1 MISNSLSPY
10 TNEGSSGEYVV
21 KAIASPIL
29 IEIKISPINSKV
41 RFFKKFVKLFKK
53 LVFITNRLRTFYHFY
68 ESEKNFN
75 MTKQRICIVGDGLSG
90 LMTALTLNKL
100 KGLEVHLISRKNELS
115 KDRRTTAISASNYE
129 FFNEVVD
136 KLDKNLFWPS
146 KKINL
151 FYETKEQKINFLNF
165 NEDTKNL
172 MYVFE
177 NNKIKEILIKEI
189 KKKKIKTLQ
198 KNINKLKDIDEYDMK
213 ILCLGRSSKI
223 YQSIVEK
230 RSLNK
235 DYKEIAITGY
245 VKHNLKNLNTAQYF
259 LKDGPLAILPF
270 SKNNF
275 SFVWSVDKEFKKKDI
290 NSVVKSK
297 ICEVLKTKKIRISN
311 QQSYPLT
318 LNLKRTYYKNDILIL
333 GEGLHT
339 VHPVAGQGF
348 NLVLRDIYKLQEI
361 LKYYIKLG
369 MSLKSTAALE
379 DFTSKRKSENI
390 ITGIGIDLTH
400 SFFKQNKLLDP
411 FKETILKNISKNN
424 TLKKISKFISNQ
436 GLSI

>member
-1 MISNSLSPY
+1 M
-10 TNEGSSGEYVV
+10 
-21 KAIASPIL
+21 K
-29 IEIKISPINSKV
+29 
-41 RFFKKFVKLFKK
+41 
-53 LVFITNRLRTFYHFY
+53 
-68 ESEKNFN
+68 
-75 MTKQRICIVGDGLSG
+75 KQRICIVGDGLSG
-90 LMTALTLNKL
+90 LMTALALNKL
-100 KGLEVHLISRKNELS
+100 EGLEVHLISRKNKLS
-115 KDRRTTAISASNYE
+115 KDRRTTAISASNHE
-129 FFNEVVD
+129 FFNKVIS
-136 KLDKNLFWPS
+136 KLDNKLFWPS
-146 KKINL
+146 KKIDL
-151 FYETKEQKINFLNF
+151 FYETKDQTMNFLNF
-165 NEDTKNL
+165 NEDSKNL

-177 NNKIKEILIKEI
+177 NDKVKEILIKEI

-198 KNINKLKDIDEYDMK
+198 KNINELIDLDSYDMK

-223 YQSIVEK
+223 YQSIVDK

-245 VKHNLKNLNTAQYF
+245 VKHNMRNLNAAQYF

-275 SFVWSVDKEFKKKDI
+275 SFVWSVDKKFARRDI
-290 NSVVKSK
+290 NSLVKSK
-297 ICEVLKTKKIRISN
+297 ISKVLTTNKIQISN
-311 QQSYPLT
+311 QQSYPLM

-348 NLVLRDIYKLQEI
+348 NLVLRDINKLQKI
-361 LKYYIKLG
+361 FKYYTELG
-369 MSLKSTAALE
+369 MSLKSTTALE
-379 DFTSKRKSENI
+379 EFTNNRKSENI

-400 SFFKQNKLLDP
+400 NFFKQNKLLDP

>member
-1 MISNSLSPY
+1 M
-10 TNEGSSGEYVV
+10 
-21 KAIASPIL
+21 K
-29 IEIKISPINSKV
+29 
-41 RFFKKFVKLFKK
+41 
-53 LVFITNRLRTFYHFY
+53 
-68 ESEKNFN
+68 
-75 MTKQRICIVGDGLSG
+75 KQRICIVGDGLAG
-90 LMTALTLNKL
+90 LVTALALNKL
-100 KGLEVHLISRKNELS
+100 EGLEVHLISKNNKHS

-129 FFNEVVD
+129 FFYNVIG
-136 KLDKNLFWPS
+136 KLDKKLFWPS

-151 FYETKEQKINFLNF
+151 FYETKDKNMNFLNF

-177 NNKIKEILIKEI
+177 NDKIKEILTKEI

-198 KNINKLKDIDEYDMK
+198 KNINELKDLDSYDMK

-223 YQSIVEK
+223 YQRIVDK

-275 SFVWSVDKEFKKKDI
+275 SFVWSVDKEFPNKDI

-297 ICEVLKTKKIRISN
+297 ICEVLKTKKIQISN
-311 QQSYPLT
+311 QQSYPLS

-333 GEGLHT
+333 GEGLHS

-348 NLVLRDIYKLQEI
+348 NLVLRDINKLQDI
-361 LKYYIKLG
+361 FKYYTRLG
-369 MSLKSTAALE
+369 MSLKSTPALE
-379 DFTSKRKSENI
+379 EFTNNRKSENI

-400 SFFKQNKLLDP
+400 NFFKQNKLLDP
-411 FKETILKNISKNN
+411 FKETILKNILKNN

>member
-1 MISNSLSPY
+1 M
-10 TNEGSSGEYVV
+10 
-21 KAIASPIL
+21 K
-29 IEIKISPINSKV
+29 
-41 RFFKKFVKLFKK
+41 
-53 LVFITNRLRTFYHFY
+53 
-68 ESEKNFN
+68 
-75 MTKQRICIVGDGLSG
+75 KQRICVVGDGLSG
-90 LMTALTLNKL
+90 LMAALALNKIE
-100 KGLEVHLISRKNELS
+100 GLEVQLISKKNKHS
-115 KDRRTTAISASNYE
+115 KDKRTTAISASNYE
-129 FFNEVVD
+129 FFNDVIH
-136 KLDKNLFWPS
+136 KIDKNLFWPS
-146 KKINL
+146 KKIDL
-151 FYETKEQKINFLNF
+151 FYETKNQNINFLNF
-165 NEDTKNL
+165 NEDSKNL

-177 NNKIKEILIKEI
+177 NDKIKKFLTKEI

-198 KNINKLKDIDEYDMK
+198 KNINELKDLDGYDMK

-223 YQSIVEK
+223 YQSIAYK
-230 RSLNK
+230 RSLKK

-275 SFVWSVDKEFKKKDI
+275 SFVWSVDKGFPKKEIDLF
-290 NSVVKSK
+290 VKSK
-297 ICEVLKTKKIRISN
+297 ICEVLKTKKIQISN

-318 LNLKRTYYKNDILIL
+318 LDLKRTYHKNDILIL

-348 NLVLRDIYKLQEI
+348 NLVLRDINKLTEL
-361 LKYYIKLG
+361 LKYYTGLG
-369 MSLKSTAALE
+369 MSISSTPVFD
-379 DFTSKRKSENI
+379 DFTNNRKSENI

-400 SFFKQNKLLDP
+400 NFFKKNKLIDP

>member
-1 MISNSLSPY
+1 M
-10 TNEGSSGEYVV
+10 
-21 KAIASPIL
+21 K
-29 IEIKISPINSKV
+29 
-41 RFFKKFVKLFKK
+41 
-53 LVFITNRLRTFYHFY
+53 
-68 ESEKNFN
+68 
-75 MTKQRICIVGDGLSG
+75 KQRICIVGDGLSG
-90 LMTALTLNKL
+90 LMATLALNKL
-100 KGLEVHLISRKNELS
+100 EGLEVHLISKKNKHS
-115 KDRRTTAISASNYE
+115 KDKRTTAISASNYE
-129 FFNEVVD
+129 FFNKVVD
-136 KLDKNLFWPS
+136 KVDKKLFWPS
-146 KKINL
+146 KKIDL
-151 FYETKEQKINFLNF
+151 FYETKDQNMSFLNF
-165 NEDTKNL
+165 NEDSKNL
-172 MYVFE
+172 MYIFE
-177 NNKIKEILIKEI
+177 NDKIKEVLIKEI
-189 KKKKIKTLQ
+189 KKKKIKILQ
-198 KNINKLKDIDEYDMK
+198 KNINKLKDLDSYDVK

-223 YQSIVEK
+223 YQTIVDK

-275 SFVWSVDKEFKKKDI
+275 SFVWSVDKEFLKKDI

-297 ICEVLKTKKIRISN
+297 ICKVLKTNKIQISN

-348 NLVLRDIYKLQEI
+348 NLVLRDINKLQKI
-361 LKYYIKLG
+361 FKYYTKLG
-369 MSLKSTAALE
+369 MSLKSTPAFKE
-379 DFTSKRKSENI
+379 FTNNRKSVNI

-400 SFFKQNKLLDP
+400 NFFKQNKLLDP
-411 FKETILKNISKNN
+411 FKETILKNISKND
-424 TLKKISKFISNQ
+424 TLKKLSKFISNR

>member
-1 MISNSLSPY
+1 M
-10 TNEGSSGEYVV
+10 G
-21 KAIASPIL
+21 
-29 IEIKISPINSKV
+29 
-41 RFFKKFVKLFKK
+41 
-53 LVFITNRLRTFYHFY
+53 
-68 ESEKNFN
+68 
-75 MTKQRICIVGDGLSG
+75 KQRICIVGDGLSG
-90 LMTALTLNKL
+90 LMTALALNKIE
-100 KGLEVHLISRKNELS
+100 GLEVHLISKNSRHS
-115 KDRRTTAISASNYE
+115 KDRRTTAISASNFE
-129 FFNEVVD
+129 FFKNVIG
-136 KLDKNLFWPS
+136 KLDKKLFWPS
-146 KKINL
+146 KKIDL
-151 FYETKEQKINFLNF
+151 FYETKDKNMNFLNF

-177 NNKIKEILIKEI
+177 NDKIKEILIKEI

-198 KNINKLKDIDEYDMK
+198 KNINELKDLNSYDIK

-223 YQSIVEK
+223 YQSIVDK

-235 DYKEIAITGY
+235 DYKEVAITGY

-275 SFVWSVDKEFKKKDI
+275 SFVWSVDKEFVKKDI

-297 ICEVLKTKKIRISN
+297 ICKVLKMNKIQISN

-318 LNLKRTYYKNDILIL
+318 LNLKRSYFKNNILIL

-348 NLVLRDIYKLQEI
+348 NLVLRDINKLKKI
-361 LKYYIKLG
+361 FKYYTELG
-369 MSLKSTAALE
+369 MSLKSTPALE
-379 DFTSKRKSENI
+379 EFTDNRKSENI

-400 SFFKQNKLLDP
+400 NFFKQNKLLDP
-411 FKETILKNISKNN
+411 FKETILKNISKNS